1 MFPAR
6 RQSQFYGVSPINLSP
21 ALRSLVDDRAK
32 NFGLLTRLQE
42 IVAKSG
48 AIDQNTAATVGQFSG
63 LLSDRTHNL
72 SGELAT
78 LVNLNGQITATRK
91 NIADTKAFLAELP
104 GLSVAAFGSGA
115 DLASVNALIAQT
127 KDRVASLTAEWQAG
141 KIPASALFEEINKI
155 AAALQA
161 VAGKD
166 DVLKPFI
173 DSLFLALEAL
183 PQLGTELKSVLNGLA
198 KAQAASSG
206 LGNAGRFF
214 STSSSDVPGVTVTRG
229 SLSSTGPDGKPIP
242 VTDAKGTLNLADIAR
257 ISLRQADAI
266 RAAADEQERRDAEA
280 SGQRGQ
286 MLSELSTTNGLF
298 SNFAGSFAQLAQ
310 QSGEQARE
318 QYTSTIPDV
327 AGLNDPNS
335 PKQLPL
341 LQSEQSLLQTKLQY
355 QNLTPDQ
362 KSEIE
367 HRLAEIALQIAKI
380 GYAQERANYA
390 GLKYG
395 GFGLMPNIAKFASGG
410 AFKVGGSGGTD
421 SRLVQFLASPNEH
434 VMVLT
439 PTQWDAIGKLNRQDV
454 TNIQNNTVV
463 QNIQTP
469 DISTARLAR
478 RQLAIDARRGMG
490 M

>member
-173 DSLFLALEAL
+173 DSLYLALEAL
-183 PQLGTELKSVLNGLA
+183 PQLGTELKSLLNGLA

-206 LGNAGRFF
+206 LGNAGRAFTR
-214 STSSSDVPGVTVTRG
+214 STSEVPGVNVTRG

-286 MLSELSTTNGLF
+286 MVNELSTTNGLF
-298 SNFAGSFAQLAQ
+298 SNFAGSFASFASAQ
-310 QSGEQARE
+310 AERK
-318 QYTSTIPDV
+318 QYTSTLPDY
-327 AGLNDPNS
+327 AAALNPNS
-335 PKQLPL
+335 PTHLPL